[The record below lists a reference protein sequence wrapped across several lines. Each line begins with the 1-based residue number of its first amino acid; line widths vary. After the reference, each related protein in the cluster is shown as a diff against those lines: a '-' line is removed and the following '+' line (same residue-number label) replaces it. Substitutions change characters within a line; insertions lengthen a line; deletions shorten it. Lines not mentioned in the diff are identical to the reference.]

1 MEDIETAVG
10 GRELFAPASVLLPP
24 VFEGLLGED
33 FILKIQQANSA
44 VLGKGLSIDLMVSRL
59 VL

>member
-1 MEDIETAVG
+1 
-10 GRELFAPASVLLPP
+10 
-24 VFEGLLGED
+24 LLGED